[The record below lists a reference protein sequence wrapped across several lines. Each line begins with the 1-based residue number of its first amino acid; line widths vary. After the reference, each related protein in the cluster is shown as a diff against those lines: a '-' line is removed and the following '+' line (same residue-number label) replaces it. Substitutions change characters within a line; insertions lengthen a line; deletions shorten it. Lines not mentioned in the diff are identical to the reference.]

1 MTDYN
6 ISATK
11 GLTGLPFHG
20 EFPFDKVPWERM
32 SEFEKFV
39 AVESAAH
46 QTRVKKN
53 GKWICPQCKGQ
64 CKRPEEVQQ

>member
-1 MTDYN
+1 MPDEWKQMTD
-6 ISATK
+6 
-11 GLTGLPFHG
+11 
-20 EFPFDKVPWERM
+20 
-32 SEFEKFV
+32 FEKFV

-46 QTRVKKN
+46 RTRVRRN